1 VCVREADCDQPYLD
15 AHILMVTR
23 SPPAEHGQH
32 NRRENL
38 CPSPLLHCRVCV
50 GFEIRDLEQKGV
62 IPESS
67 VDFKQTNK
75 LNGCHRLTL
84 LCHKLRYSTSLPR
97 RTSSA
102 VELTEHVCV
111 YDWIGP

>member
-1 VCVREADCDQPYLD
+1 
-15 AHILMVTR
+15 MVTW

-32 NRRENL
+32 NSRENV
-38 CPSPLLHCRVCV
+38 PLPPVVCV

-75 LNGCHRLTL
+75 LNGCHCLTL
-84 LCHKLRYSTSLPR
+84 LCQKLRYSTSLPR

-111 YDWIGP
+111 CDWIGP